1 MLTMDQD
8 VVAMSPSQQPEPAR
22 NAWRPWRLVVLNVA
36 GVIVL
41 ALGSL
46 LPPRWF
52 LFSVLLVTFGNV
64 IGIVMLSPTL
74 PDEPEAE
81 RQRRSVR

>member
-1 MLTMDQD
+1 M
-8 VVAMSPSQQPEPAR
+8 
-22 NAWRPWRLVVLNVA
+22 VVLNVA

-64 IGIVMLSPTL
+64 IGIVMLSPTVPVEL
-74 PDEPEAE
+74 GAE
-81 RQRRSVR
+81 RQRKSVR

>member
-1 MLTMDQD
+1 MDQD
-8 VVAMSPSQQPEPAR
+8 VVVMPPSQQPEPAKK
-22 NAWRPWRLVVLNVA
+22 AWRPWRLVVLKVA

-64 IGIVMLSPTL
+64 IGIVLLSPTV